1 MYKKRIYTCKCYIL
15 KPIYKQRDQTTK
27 VGNSN
32 IVLDLEGL
40 VLVLTPTPSNNVK
53 IQYTDFIEL

>member
-1 MYKKRIYTCKCYIL
+1 MLHTKAYVQKKES
-15 KPIYKQRDQTTK
+15 K
-27 VGNSN
+27 VGKSN

-53 IQYTDFIEL
+53 FQYTDFTEL